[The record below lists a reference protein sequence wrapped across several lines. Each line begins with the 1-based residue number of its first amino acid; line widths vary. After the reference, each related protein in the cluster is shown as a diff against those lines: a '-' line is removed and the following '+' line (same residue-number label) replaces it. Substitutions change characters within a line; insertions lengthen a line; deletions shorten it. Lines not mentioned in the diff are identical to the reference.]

1 MGVNFKQEETNMI
14 YFTNITS
21 LEDLKVQYKALAKKH
36 HPDLGG
42 STEAMQAIN
51 AEYDEILS
59 KGLFSKKENYETEI
73 LHRDI
78 IEQLVVLEGLTIE
91 ICGLWLWVGGKTFQV
106 KDKLKALGLKFSG
119 QKKLW
124 YYKPYEDTKTRR
136 KTLEMDRIRSVYGSM
151 EIKACGRM
159 KLT

>member
-1 MGVNFKQEETNMI
+1 MKHFANIKNLEE
-14 YFTNITS
+14 
-21 LEDLKVQYKALAKKH
+21 LKEEYKKLAKKH

-42 STEAMQAIN
+42 CTETMQEIN
-51 AEYDEILS
+51 AEYDEILAN
-59 KGLFSKKENYETEI
+59 GLFSKKENYETEI

-91 ICGLWLWVGGKTFQV
+91 ICGLWLWVGGKTYAV

-151 EIKACGRM
+151 EIKASGRM
-159 KLT
+159 KLA